1 MYSELLMSQ
10 LPQLLL
16 TEWTKNLERRILLY
30 SILEVV
36 LLMFLFWQSIMEF
49 LKSLPLQEILILEEK
64 ILTKN
69 WLNISLKF
77 SKRKIVLIWK
87 KTQELSK
94 NLNLKLKKQR
104 EIFQV
109 FIKSRLPLKVLSTEL
124 ILKKQSLELNS
135 KNFALIFLKKLLS
148 QFNKFLMIQVWK
160 KVKLMKLY

>member
-36 LLMFLFWQSIMEF
+36 LLMFHYWQSIMEF

-77 SKRKIVLIWK
+77 SKRRIVLIWK

-109 FIKSRLPLKVLSTEL
+109 SIKSRLPLKVLSMEL

-135 KNFALIFLKKLLS
+135 KNFALIFLKKHLS

>member
-1 MYSELLMSQ
+1 
-10 LPQLLL
+10 
-16 TEWTKNLERRILLY
+16 
-30 SILEVV
+30 
-36 LLMFLFWQSIMEF
+36 